1 MILDPLYGFV
11 FFGLFSPGPNVVLL
25 TASGARFGLRRTLPH
40 LFGVVLGVGV
50 TAGLTGLGIAALLR
64 EAPALELLLKIA
76 ASGWMLWMA
85 WGLWTADRRRGKA
98 DRDRPMTLI
107 EGALFQWVNPK
118 VWAVALAAASAYPGG
133 GGPLSEALRLGTAFS
148 GINLFCCAFWTSAG
162 ALLTYLLTTPRAWRI
177 FARIMALALGSFSI
191 MVFL

>member
-64 EAPALELLLKIA
+64 EAPALELILKIA
-76 ASGWMLWMA
+76 ASVWMLWMA

-118 VWAVALAAASAYPGG
+118 VWAVALAAASASPGG
-133 GGPLSEALRLGTAFS
+133 GGPLAEALRLGTAFS

-177 FARIMALALGSFSI
+177 FARIMALALGSFSV